1 MTGIAFSSLCY
12 EGAQGQVNW
21 RGLQPEADD
30 AFDAF
35 LCSEVEAR
43 LHDTEGADDFEVHLR
58 GLANTGFARDSLGAI
73 LASEVPEERDWAIGE
88 AMAEAHLKQ
97 AHNVVWPW
105 NMERDKR
112 TPKASLPGADLVGF
126 KVDGDVIRL
135 ALGEVKTSSD
145 KNTPPNVMSGRLL
158 DLIAAIREDAL
169 QQASRAQI
177 HRELLEQP
185 LDEDT
190 HLIARA
196 AEALELVVLD
206 LLFAVDKD
214 GEQAQRDL
222 RLCAADAFRLLRALP
237 RPTDPLEAAA
247 FLLRAGAL
255 AVLGDKGAD
264 AARWLS
270 EEPWPE
276 LAPDAGDWRAQT
288 WSTILDVWLRLI
300 RKQGWTDR
308 DAVLEGVARLRDAQA
323 EFEQQ
328 YLEGQDPA
336 TAKAAALELIG
347 LYHLAKA
354 AEILALYIT
363 DGVVDGKY
371 QIQQLLETH
380 FDRILTICQHAQML
394 DLEPLSRLLAASAVQ
409 IAENSIWT
417 VTRAVNSRVT
427 QFVRTLVDRGRGDRA
442 IFDVL
447 PPQRRTLAEKGLLG
461 SSRRAVVVSLPTS
474 SGKTLIAQFRI
485 LQALNQ
491 FDIERGW
498 VAYLAPTRTLV
509 NQIARRLR
517 KEFEPLDIGVEQVS
531 PAIEVDNIE
540 ADLLRQSDPSAAFRV
555 LVTTPEKLDLML
567 RQGWEAKIERPLT
580 LVVVDEAHNLSDFN
594 RGIKLELLLATINSE
609 CQRAQFLLLTP
620 FISNAREVARWLGG
634 ANSED
639 VSLALDWQPND
650 RVIGIV
656 EPEKGDA
663 LGANSFDYSL
673 RMETQHTTRQTL
685 AVDELLRFPKTKEIA
700 ATFSKVSN
708 QSTLAAATAQQM
720 QRRGPVIVMHQRPDW
735 VWSLADKLRIDA
747 NRRQATS
754 ERIGLVRAFLDLE
767 MGAEF
772 PLQDL
777 LAHGIGVHHAGLSDD
792 VRALMEWLFEEGELS
807 FLIATTTI
815 AQGVN
820 FPVTGV
826 VLASHQYPY
835 GTDMPPEDFWNIA
848 GRAGRIGQGSL
859 DVVAL
864 VAKDQAKANQLR
876 TFINRQTG
884 DLSSALIALAT
895 DAADQLGDLGAIVYS
910 HPEWSAF
917 VQYLAHTYRQMGQ
930 PEGFADE
937 IEQILRGTFGFDR
950 LRAQQDGLASRLLD
964 GVHAYSAYLSQPGQP
979 LKLVDSTGFSL
990 QTVKTVLNA
999 ARERGVSAD
1008 SWDADRLFSK
1018 QDNELQN
1025 MMGVL
1030 LRVPEL
1036 RENLEA
1042 ATGGGGPDGDKLAM
1056 IVKDWV
1062 NGATLPQIAETW
1074 FKTADEDLTA
1084 ALTNCGKNLFGKL
1097 TQSAAWGLG
1106 ALLSITGSDLPEE
1119 QLSAL
1124 SNLPSCVFYG
1134 VGSDDAVALRL
1145 LGVPRS
1151 AAPRLADSM
1160 GNIATEPLT
1169 QVRTRLRGLDQG
1181 AWQDALGQREGDVYR
1196 KVWRVLE
1203 GLE

>member
-1 MTGIAFSSLCY
+1 M
-12 EGAQGQVNW
+12 
-21 RGLQPEADD
+21 
-30 AFDAF
+30 
-35 LCSEVEAR
+35 
-43 LHDTEGADDFEVHLR
+43 
-58 GLANTGFARDSLGAI
+58 
-73 LASEVPEERDWAIGE
+73 
-88 AMAEAHLKQ
+88 
-97 AHNVVWPW
+97 
-105 NMERDKR
+105 
-112 TPKASLPGADLVGF
+112 
-126 KVDGDVIRL
+126 
-135 ALGEVKTSSD
+135 
-145 KNTPPNVMSGRLL
+145 L
-158 DLIAAIREDAL
+158 DLIASTREAAL
-169 QQASRAQI
+169 RQASRAQI

-190 HLIARA
+190 QLIVRA
-196 AEALELVVLD
+196 AEALELVILD
-206 LLFAVDKD
+206 LLLAADKD
-214 GEQAQRDL
+214 DEEAQRDL

-237 RPTDPLEAAA
+237 RPTDPVEAAA

-276 LAPDAGDWRAQT
+276 LAPNTGDWRTQT

-300 RKQGWTDR
+300 RKRGWTDR
-308 DAVLEGVARLRDAQA
+308 DAVLEGVARLRDAQT

-380 FDRILTICQHAQML
+380 FDRVLTICQHAQML

-409 IAENSIWT
+409 MAENSIWT

-491 FDIERGW
+491 FEMDRGW

-517 KEFEPLDIGVEQVS
+517 KEFEPLDIVVEQVS

-540 ADLLRQSDPSAAFRV
+540 AELLRQSDPSAAFRV

-594 RGIKLELLLATINSE
+594 RGLKLELLLATINSE

-634 ANSED
+634 TNSED

-685 AVDELLRFPKTKEIA
+685 AVDELLRFPKTEEIA
-700 ATFSKVSN
+700 RTFSKVSD
-708 QSTLAAATAQQM
+708 QGTLAAATAQQM

-747 NRRQATS
+747 NRRQAAS
-754 ERIGLVRAFLDLE
+754 ERIELVRAFLDLE
-767 MGAEF
+767 MGADF

-807 FLIATTTI
+807 FLVATTTI

-826 VLASHQYPY
+826 VLASHQYPSNRPPY
-835 GTDMPPEDFWNIA
+835 MTDIPPEDFWNIA

-859 DVVAL
+859 GVVAL
-864 VAKDQAKANQLR
+864 VADSQAKADRLR

-884 DLSSALIALAT
+884 DLNSALISLAT
-895 DAADQLGDLGAIVYS
+895 EAADQLGDLGGIVYS

-930 PEGFADE
+930 PDGFADE

-950 LRAQQDGLASRLLD
+950 LRAQHDGLASQLLD
-964 GVHAYSAYLSQPGQP
+964 GVHAYSAYLGQPGQP

-990 QTVKTVLNA
+990 QTVKTVLHA
-999 ARERGVSAD
+999 AREYKIGVR
-1008 SWDADRLFSK
+1008 SWDKDRLFSR
-1018 QDNELQN
+1018 QDSELQS

-1036 RENLEA
+1036 RENLKA
-1042 ATGGGGPDGDKLAM
+1042 ATGGKEGDGDKLAM

-1062 NGATLPQIAETW
+1062 NGATLPQIAEIW
-1074 FKTADEDLTA
+1074 FKTGDEDLTV

-1124 SNLPSCVFYG
+1124 SNLPSRVFYG

-1181 AWQDALGQREGDVYR
+1181 AWQGALGQREGEVYR